1 MRVWSM
7 RHDPHVRPLVILIL
21 TIMLLAAFDAGQGTL
36 LSVATARSTLET
48 FGDAGL
54 VALGLGLTM
63 MMREFDLSVVG
74 VFSAA
79 GCIAVLTGNAD
90 PWAGLLLALALGLF
104 AGAAQG
110 WLIVRLRLGSIGI
123 TLGGMLV
130 LSGLAYVLSENRSLP
145 YNNMRVALALT
156 QPIAAVF
163 SIRSLVTLAF
173 FIVAAFVVGT
183 TRIGRDLI
191 AIGSDRRAAMIAG
204 VNVDAMIVGVF
215 AFSGTA
221 AALSGVM
228 VAYSLAS
235 ASPAGLSD
243 VIVPAATAAILGGV
257 SLSGGTGRPLGIA
270 TGMLVLG
277 VLHAGFNALGAPP
290 YVEEIAMGAVLM
302 AVAVADGPLLLRR
315 LRTAARPPEHIPID
329 RNRSRR
335 VGVRRRSQ
343 RQA

>member
-1 MRVWSM
+1 MRVSFS

-21 TIMLLAAFDAGQGTL
+21 TIALLAAFDGGRGTL
-36 LSVATARSTLET
+36 LTLATARSTFET
-48 FGDAGL
+48 FSDTGL

-79 GCIAVLTGNAD
+79 GCIAVLTGNAN
-90 PWAGLLLALALGLF
+90 PWTGLLLALALGLF

-110 WLIVRLRLGSIGI
+110 WLIVRLRLGSIGV

-145 YNNMRVALALT
+145 YDNMRVALALT

-163 SIRSLVTLAF
+163 SIRSLLTLAVF
-173 FIVAAFVVGT
+173 VIAAVAVGA
-183 TRIGRDLI
+183 TRVGRDLI
-191 AIGSDRRAAMIAG
+191 AIGSDRRAAVIAG

-215 AFSGTA
+215 AFSGTM
-221 AALSGVM
+221 AALAGTLVS
-228 VAYSLAS
+228 YSLAS

-270 TGMLVLG
+270 IGMLVLG
-277 VLHAGFNALGAPP
+277 ALHAGLNALGAPP
-290 YVEEIAMGAVLM
+290 YAEEIAMGAVLL
-302 AVAVADGPLLLRR
+302 AVAIADGPLLLRR
-315 LRTAARPPEHIPID
+315 VRMARRLMNH
-329 RNRSRR
+329 R
-335 VGVRRRSQ
+335 
-343 RQA
+343 